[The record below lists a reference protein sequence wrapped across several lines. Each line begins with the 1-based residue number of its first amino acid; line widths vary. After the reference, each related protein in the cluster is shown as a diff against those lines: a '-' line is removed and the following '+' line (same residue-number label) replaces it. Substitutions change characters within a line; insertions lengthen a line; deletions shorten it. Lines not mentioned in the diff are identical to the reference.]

1 MASAG
6 GNENARGLRPE
17 LWGPPVWQAFHYTA
31 AGFPPAPSQ
40 ADRDNYRQYFG
51 RFPHVLPCEEC
62 KHHAVALLA
71 RLPPVVDSR
80 DRLFAWSVQFH
91 NAVNTRIGAPELPL
105 AQARTHYGLPELPA
119 AAVEAQARAVVPPPQ
134 PSGVQAVASGG
145 ATHARPMISQPA
157 VVRPPPQSQR
167 VMGFNPGGLSRSS
180 TQTMYRTAQQH
191 HIRAAA
197 PQYQPRAPPQV
208 SLRAPPPPAVAREL
222 PPTNT
227 RATQA
232 KRRCNCGK

>member
-17 LWGPPVWQAFHYTA
+17 LWGPPVWQALHYTA
-31 AGFPPAPSQ
+31 AGFPSTPSQ

-62 KHHAVALLA
+62 KHHAVALLT

-119 AAVEAQARAVVPPPQ
+119 AAVEAQARAVVPPSQ

-157 VVRPPPQSQR
+157 VVRPPLSHR
-167 VMGFNPGGLSRSS
+167 VMGYNPSGLSRSS
-180 TQTMYRTAQQH
+180 TQTMYRAPQQP
-191 HIRAAA
+191 HIRAA
-197 PQYQPRAPPQV
+197 PMQHLPRAPPQV
-208 SLRAPPPPAVAREL
+208 STRAPPPTVPREPPATNARA
-222 PPTNT
+222 P
-227 RATQA
+227 AA